1 MLGGVVRG
9 EGKGVVARV
18 LPYHDGRR
26 GHRQGLLL
34 LQLLLLLLLH
44 WRGRRRGL
52 RQLEGR
58 LRAGGEHLR
67 RGRAGVSR
75 GRLQRRRL
83 GRQAARGDGE
93 DAAALPRG
101 VAALVEAVGAGQD
114 GGGAV
119 QLGQLLL
126 VVDLGALQLEMRK
139 SLISL
144 KLCLQHFRSPKNSS
158 SNHFP

>member
-34 LQLLLLLLLH
+34 LLLLLLH
-44 WRGRRRGL
+44 RRGRRRGL

-114 GGGAV
+114 RGGAV
-119 QLGQLLL
+119 QLRQLLL
-126 VVDLGALQLEMRK
+126 VVDLRALQLEMPRVK
-139 SLISL
+139 
-144 KLCLQHFRSPKNSS
+144 FR
-158 SNHFP
+158 